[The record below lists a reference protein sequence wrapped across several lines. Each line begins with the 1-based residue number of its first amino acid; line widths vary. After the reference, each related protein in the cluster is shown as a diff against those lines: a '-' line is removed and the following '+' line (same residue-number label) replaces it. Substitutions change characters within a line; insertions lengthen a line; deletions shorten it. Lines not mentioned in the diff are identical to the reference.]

1 MATMPVTTPLD
12 DDNAHTFEVKNKRKQ
27 TVEQTIELPFD
38 ILIPSSQPSQPNND
52 MIVLIEDTIYSSYGA
67 VDISTFDGM
76 TQEEA
81 YGYLS
86 QLLNEVISVVDP
98 DNIDVITNSILS
110 TSLENIIITLND
122 PVILYDAITK
132 VQASL

>member
-1 MATMPVTTPLD
+1 M
-12 DDNAHTFEVKNKRKQ
+12 
-27 TVEQTIELPFD
+27 
-38 ILIPSSQPSQPNND
+38 
-52 MIVLIEDTIYSSYGA
+52 
-67 VDISTFDGM
+67 DISTFDGM